1 MKIKA
6 IKRITNFGVFKDYTS
21 TIKPFRSHNLIFGWN
36 YSGKTTLSRIFRSL
50 ETGVLP
56 PGFENGSFLIELD
69 DGTTI
74 DSSNLTEHRVR
85 VRVFNT
91 DYIKENL
98 KWEEREGELPP
109 ILSLVLRASRYR
121 TEYRASK
128 GLSNN
133 ISTISIVW
141 TVSEQ
146 KLEELELELTRER
159 RESAKS

>member
-109 ILSLVLRASRYR
+109 IFIL
-121 TEYRASK
+121 
-128 GLSNN
+128 G
-133 ISTISIVW
+133 
-141 TVSEQ
+141 
-146 KLEELELELTRER
+146 
-159 RESAKS
+159 AKSIEIQNRISSLEGVIQQHKHDKHLLDS